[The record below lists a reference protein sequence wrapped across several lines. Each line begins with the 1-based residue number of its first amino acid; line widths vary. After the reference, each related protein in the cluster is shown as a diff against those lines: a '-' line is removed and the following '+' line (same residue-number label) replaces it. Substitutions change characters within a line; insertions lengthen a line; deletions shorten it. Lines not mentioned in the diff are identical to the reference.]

1 MQQEKNRFRM
11 SNYNNGQT
19 VTFKFIFNSD
29 SEFYDPISIDE
40 NWEIRDSSATPY
52 YGSGQNDILIYIL
65 KGEAGGGG
73 VADGPFS
80 YNTQS
85 NTPDYGVPII
95 DQFLSDEDIKE
106 KLQYSYITRESE
118 GVYNFVYKI
127 PESLFPGKY
136 TVVLETNINNLREI
150 RELNFYVK
158 DPRVSGI
165 IYIDSKQVTD
175 GLSIFTTVSPHGL
188 KEGEIITISG
198 VDNYSDGVDT
208 VSKVLSVNSFAIVT
222 TESDKDKFSIQPTA
236 LVFKDKSAS
245 PIVTASQPFISGTGN
260 VSPIFRPLQPFATN
274 STLLIGHADSSTLQL
289 NQLKRIYSIQDAID
303 TFNGDTKSPLLRAVI
318 DCYSAGCDDI
328 YVMISAPMSEYVDDF
343 SRLNTVMPSFVSTQ
357 DATPSSLTFYQKYY
371 ERLNDTYEIA
381 KNFDFI
387 DIVVPVSTSFIRA
400 NNVNF
405 VRQLADFC
413 KTFYIESSTMVY
425 GIIGSRTNGANAA
438 DVETMSA
445 PAFYESLLKDS
456 NGENP
461 ADVDVDGNILDS
473 GKHIM
478 LVYGEAV
485 FTYPNM
491 GLTYTSNVAAAVAG
505 QLSNWPVY
513 LGLNRKVLKGAYSSF
528 GIELNSLQV
537 ARLHNSK
544 VNCLIKSNRS
554 RRALP
559 YQVLISDDKT
569 LAKNGSSFANIPQ
582 VRLVA
587 MVMNEIL
594 SIVQSNTGKFA
605 YDTIK
610 EKTRGMFEALKN
622 SSPSIVRDYRFEMF
636 ADKQQRGKV
645 YMEIDIISS
654 HALKKISFGIL
665 AGPGA

>member
-1 MQQEKNRFRM
+1 M
-11 SNYNNGQT
+11 SKYNNGQT
-19 VTFKFIFNSD
+19 VTFKFIFSANAD
-29 SEFYDPISIDE
+29 FYDPIEIDDT
-40 NWEIRDSSATPY
+40 WESRDGEATPY
-52 YGSGQNDILIYIL
+52 YGSGQNDILIYII
-65 KGEAGGGG
+65 KGENGGGG

-85 NTPDYGVPII
+85 SIPDYGTPII
-95 DQFLSDEDIKE
+95 EQFDSNEEIKN

-118 GVYNFVYKI
+118 GIYSFVYKI
-127 PESLFPGKY
+127 PDSFFPGKY
-136 TVVLETNINNLREI
+136 TVVLETNVENSREI
-150 RELNFYVK
+150 RELHFYVK
-158 DPRVSGI
+158 DPRTSGIVYVDSKLVSGN
-165 IYIDSKQVTD
+165 
-175 GLSIFTTVSPHGL
+175 LAIFTSVKAHDL
-188 KEGEIITISG
+188 KVGEIITISG
-198 VDNYSDGVDT
+198 VDNYSDGVHT
-208 VSKVLSVNSFAIVT
+208 VSQILSATSFAIAT
-222 TESDKDKFSIQPTA
+222 LEQDTDKFSITPTA
-236 LVFKDKSAS
+236 TVFRDKSAD
-245 PIVTASQPFISGTGN
+245 PVVVASQPFVAGGGA

-274 STLLIGHADSSTLQL
+274 SVLLIGHADSSTLQI
-289 NQLKRIYSIQDAID
+289 NQLKRIQSVQDAID
-303 TFNGDTKSPLLRAVI
+303 TLNGDNRSPLLRAVI
-318 DCYSAGCDDI
+318 DCYNAGCDDI
-328 YVMISAPMSEYVDDF
+328 HIMISAPMSEYVEDF
-343 SRLNTVMPSFVSTQ
+343 LKVNTVMPSFISSQ
-357 DATPSSLTFYQKYY
+357 GATPSNLTFYEKYY
-371 ERLNDTYEIA
+371 ERLNDTYA
-381 KNFDFI
+381 VAQTFDFI
-387 DIVVPVSTSFIRA
+387 DIVVPVSTSFIRTG
-400 NNVNF
+400 NVNF
-405 VRQLADFC
+405 VRQLVDFC
-413 KTFYIESSTMVY
+413 KTFYVESSTMVY

-438 DVETMSA
+438 DVETISD
-445 PAFYESLLKDS
+445 PLFFSNLLKDQQG
-456 NGENP
+456 NDP
-461 ADVDVDGNILDS
+461 TQVDVDGNVLDV
-473 GKHIM
+473 GKHAL

-513 LGLNRKVLKGAYSSF
+513 LGLNRKVLKGAYSSY

-537 ARLHNSK
+537 AKLHNSK

-610 EKTRGMFEALKN
+610 EKTIGMFEVLKN
-622 SSPSIVRDYRFEMF
+622 SSPSVLRDYRFEMY

-645 YMEIDIISS
+645 YMEIDLISS
-654 HALKKISFGIL
+654 NALKKISFGIL

>member
-1 MQQEKNRFRM
+1 M
-11 SNYNNGQT
+11 SNYKNGET
-19 VTFKFIFNSD
+19 VTFKFIFSANAD
-29 SEFYDPISIDE
+29 FYDPIVIDQ
-40 NWEIRDSSATPY
+40 NWNTRDGSATPY
-52 YGSGQNDILIYIL
+52 YGSGQNDILIYVL
-65 KGEAGGGG
+65 KGENGGGG

-85 NTPDYGVPII
+85 STPDYGIPIQQ
-95 DQFLSDEDIKE
+95 QFQANQDIKN
-106 KLQYSYITRESE
+106 KLEYSYITRESE

-127 PESLFPGKY
+127 PDSLFPGKY
-136 TVVLETNINNLREI
+136 TVVLETNVEDSREI

-158 DPRVSGI
+158 DSRASGLA
-165 IYIDSKQVTD
+165 YINSKLVANN
-175 GLSIFTTVSPHGL
+175 LAIFTTTSTHGL
-188 KEGEIITISG
+188 KVGEIISISG

-208 VSKVLSVNSFAIVT
+208 VSEVLSTTSFAIAT
-222 TESDKDKFSIQPTA
+222 TEEDSDKRSINPTA
-236 LVFKDKSAS
+236 IILKDKSAD
-245 PIVTASQPFISGTGN
+245 PVIVASQPFVAGGGT

-274 STLLIGHADSSTLQL
+274 SVLLIGHGDSNTLQI
-289 NQLKRIYSIQDAID
+289 NQLKRIQSIQDAIN
-303 TFNGDTKSPLLRAVI
+303 TLNGNTRSPLLRAVI
-318 DCYSAGCDDI
+318 DCYNAGCDDI
-328 YVMISAPMSEYVDDF
+328 YIMISAPMSEYVDDF
-343 SRLNTVMPSFVSTQ
+343 LKVNTVMPAFLSTQ
-357 DATPSSLTFYQKYY
+357 GATPATLTFYEKYY
-371 ERLNDTYEIA
+371 ERLNVTYEIA
-381 KNFDFI
+381 QTFDFI
-387 DIVVPVSTSFIRA
+387 DIVVPVSTSFIRT

-405 VRQLADFC
+405 VRQLVNFC
-413 KTFYIESSTMVY
+413 KTFYTESSTMVY

-438 DVETMSA
+438 DVATISD
-445 PAFYESLLKDS
+445 PSFLSNLLKDEEG
-456 NGENP
+456 NNP
-461 ADVDVDGNILDS
+461 TEVDVDGNVLDV
-473 GKHIM
+473 GKHAV

-491 GLTYTSNVAAAVAG
+491 GLTYTSNVASTVAG

-513 LGLNRKVLKGAYSSF
+513 LGLNRKVLKGAYSSY

-537 ARLHNSK
+537 AKLHNSK

-559 YQVLISDDKT
+559 FQVLISDDKT

-610 EKTRGMFEALKN
+610 EKTIGMFEVLKN
-622 SSPSIVRDYRFEMF
+622 SSPSILRDYRFEMY
-636 ADKQQRGKV
+636 ADKKERGKV
-645 YMEIDIISS
+645 YMEIDLISS